1 MMRVGLTGN
10 IGSGKTTV
18 CRLFEMLGVPVY
30 YADERG
36 KHFLASADVAR
47 QVKDQFGEEYLLKD
61 GSPDRKK
68 LAHLVFND
76 QDMLNQLNAIIH
88 PKVQMDFEKWVALHH
103 ESAYVIMEA
112 AILFESGRN
121 RDFDTVILV
130 TAPEDLRIERVCRR
144 DKVTVKEVVSRMEN
158 QWDEA
163 RKIPLADFVIR
174 NDEKELLMPQA
185 EKVHHQLV
193 NASRNGKQPDTAK

>member
-36 KHFLASADVAR
+36 KHVLASAEVAR
-47 QVKDQFGEEYLLKD
+47 QVKARFGAEYLLKD

-76 QDMLNQLNAIIH
+76 QDKLNQLNAIIH
-88 PKVQMDFEKWVALHH
+88 PKVQEDFEKWVALHH
-103 ESAYVIMEA
+103 DSPYVIMEA
-112 AILFESGRN
+112 AILFETGRN
-121 RDFDTVILV
+121 RDFDKVILV
-130 TAPEDLRIERVCRR
+130 TAPEGLRIERVCRR
-144 DKVTVKEVVSRMEN
+144 DNVIAKDVISRMKN

-163 RKIPLADFVIR
+163 RKMPLADFIIR

-185 EKVHHQLV
+185 KEVHDQLI
-193 NASRNGKQPDTAK
+193 NACRNRKQPYIAK

>member
-18 CRLFEMLGVPVY
+18 CSLFEMLGVPVY

-36 KHFLASADVAR
+36 KHFLASADVANK
-47 QVKDQFGEEYLLKD
+47 VSATFGEEYLLED

-68 LAHLVFND
+68 LAHLVFHD
-76 QDMLNQLNAIIH
+76 KEKLNQLNAIIH
-88 PKVQMDFEKWVALHH
+88 PKVQADFEEWVALQHD
-103 ESAYVIMEA
+103 SAYVIMEA

-121 RDFDTVILV
+121 RDFDKIILI
-130 TAPEDLRIERVCRR
+130 TAPEDLRMERVCRR
-144 DKVTVKEVVSRMEN
+144 DKVTEKEVVSRMQN

-163 RKIPLADFVIR
+163 QKIPLADFVIR
-174 NDEKELLMPQA
+174 NEEKELLMPQV
-185 EKVHHQLV
+185 EKVHHRLL
-193 NASRNGKQPDTAK
+193 NACCDGKQPDAAK